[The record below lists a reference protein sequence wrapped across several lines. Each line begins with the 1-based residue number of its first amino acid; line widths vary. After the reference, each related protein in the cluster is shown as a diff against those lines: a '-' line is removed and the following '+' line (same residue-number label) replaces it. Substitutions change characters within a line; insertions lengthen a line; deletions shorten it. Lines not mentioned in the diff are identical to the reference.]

1 MLTFILRRLL
11 ALLPLLLVISFLTY
25 LLQWA
30 APGDYYTQM
39 QDNPAFSAEYLAQ
52 LRSNAGLDKD
62 LVPGYLQWLSH
73 AVRGDFGHSLQ
84 WDQPVFYLIGKRLLN
99 TLLLSCSA
107 LALAWLVAVP
117 LGVIAAVRRNTWI
130 DKVSGLVAYFGL
142 SIPSVFFALLM
153 VLLAAYTGWFPIG
166 DMRDVVNWDQMTML
180 ERVLDIL
187 HHLALPVFVLST
199 ISMASWMRQMRGSM
213 VETLSQ
219 DYVRTAKAK
228 GLSSGSVLFR
238 HALRNAINP
247 LVTLFGYSIA
257 YVLNGSFLVEVV
269 MNWPGMARLV
279 VTALFNQDQP
289 VVMGSVLMATILL
302 VIGNTVADILL
313 ALTDP
318 RIRLS

>member
-1 MLTFILRRLL
+1 
-11 ALLPLLLVISFLTY
+11 
-25 LLQWA
+25 
-30 APGDYYTQM
+30 
-39 QDNPAFSAEYLAQ
+39 
-52 LRSNAGLDKD
+52 
-62 LVPGYLQWLSH
+62 
-73 AVRGDFGHSLQ
+73 
-84 WDQPVFYLIGKRLLN
+84 
-99 TLLLSCSA
+99 
-107 LALAWLVAVP
+107 LAWLVAVP